1 MGTAEKKRRVRK
13 VPDYLVKETIEGQP
27 VYYKGYRDVLNGK
40 KTKEDIM
47 ADGLLQWIL
56 KSWLTRLLIKGL
68 EEKRYWIG
76 TGEIGS
82 HISHKTN
89 TSHDLAVFEKSNLT
103 PDQIGNRYASVPA
116 CLVVEVD
123 TEVEFADYP
132 GIDVYVQLKTQKT
145 LDFGTQRVIWI
156 FTSTRKILIAERHQ
170 DWIICDWDK
179 TVELLDGVVF
189 CVAEFLES
197 EGIRLDVAE

>member
-1 MGTAEKKRRVRK
+1 M
-13 VPDYLVKETIEGQP
+13 
-27 VYYKGYRDVLNGK
+27 
-40 KTKEDIM
+40 
-47 ADGLLQWIL
+47 
-56 KSWLTRLLIKGL
+56 
-68 EEKRYWIG
+68 
-76 TGEIGS
+76 
-82 HISHKTN
+82 
-89 TSHDLAVFEKSNLT
+89 
-103 PDQIGNRYASVPA
+103 
-116 CLVVEVD
+116 VEVD

-179 TVELLDGVVF
+179 SVELLDGVVF

-197 EGIRLDVAE
+197 EGIRLDEAE